1 MEKIHPQ
8 HYNKDMKQ
16 CDMTPSFKNDIQKYS
31 NFRVTESIST
41 KTPNIPLVHEIRNS
55 ISDYINTECHDD
67 NDKPKST
74 HIVNM
79 SSSTSEMGNDNPSLQ
94 LYINVEMQLESRTYT
109 YEMNDHKNTILIIT
123 RELYKTPGFQKR
135 IRIIN
140 VHRLISK
147 TLIANTSIY

>member
-1 MEKIHPQ
+1 MKHVTNHPMNHISRINFEVRNTQ
-8 HYNKDMKQ
+8 E
-16 CDMTPSFKNDIQKYS
+16 SFAEIQVY
-31 NFRVTESIST
+31 
-41 KTPNIPLVHEIRNS
+41 
-55 ISDYINTECHDD
+55 
-67 NDKPKST
+67 
-74 HIVNM
+74 
-79 SSSTSEMGNDNPSLQ
+79 DNPSLQ